1 MTILHV
7 IVLAWKEDIER
18 LLLNK
23 ICSLPLMSLFHVP
36 SHFKRWRL
44 FVLIDWR
51 IREIIEEDPLRSN
64 SLAMPVL
71 IFKIGISLF
80 LRCLPKMN
88 ILEFDVT
95 LKRTTYLFYFLF
107 FFPIKIKAVRNA
119 ERLRAYTNPL
129 G

>member
-18 LLLNK
+18 LLLN
-23 ICSLPLMSLFHVP
+23 SLPLMSLFHAP

-44 FVLIDWR
+44 FLLIDWW

-88 ILEFDVT
+88 ILEFDVKT
-95 LKRTTYLFYFLF
+95 KSVFTHLPILF
-107 FFPIKIKAVRNA
+107 FIFLPK
-119 ERLRAYTNPL
+119 
-129 G
+129 